1 MYALLARLEKPLHRD
16 EASLLRGL
24 LRELCY
30 LRSKVDVSV
39 GFGSGVGVGDHI
51 VSATGAA
58 GAAELN
64 TPATFASPKELTMLN
79 VLIVI
84 VGIYFEQSSSSD
96 CIMNLE

>member
-39 GFGSGVGVGDHI
+39 DFSCGDGGG
-51 VSATGAA
+51 GA
-58 GAAELN
+58 GDLRN
-64 TPATFASPKELTMLN
+64 PATFASPKELTILN